1 MKKLLATGLAAGFIF
16 CALGESTAGSYTP
29 YFVASA
35 IWIDGGV
42 QHEYSLYEF
51 VNGTIMDKKWVDTK
65 EWVATNTPSPDEYLA
80 TITSKNENDFIN
92 AFFFTTTSTKVKFT
106 GEVWLG
112 GYQDSTGTQPT
123 EGWKWVTG
131 ENWSYTDWGKGD
143 PNDSGGSEDYLGT
156 NWRSHWNDEGRLGN
170 IAGFLVEKTSP
181 VPEPATMLL
190 FGTGI
195 AGLATVIRRRR
206 N

>member
-16 CALGESTAGSYTP
+16 CALGESTACSYTP
-29 YFVASA
+29 SFVASA

-42 QHEYSLYEF
+42 KHEYLLYEF
-51 VNGTIMDKKWVDTK
+51 VAGRTMDKDWLDTK
-65 EWVATNTPSPDEYLA
+65 DWVASTLSSVYHLA
-80 TITSKNENDFIN
+80 TVTSGEENNFIN
-92 AFFFTTTSTKVKFT
+92 ASFFATTSTSVKFS

-112 GYQDSTGTQPT
+112 GYQDPAGAEPAG
-123 EGWKWVTG
+123 GWAWVTG
-131 ENWSYTDWGKGD
+131 EDWSYTDWGTGE
-143 PNDSGGSEDYLGT
+143 PNNSGGFEEYLGT
-156 NWRSHWNDEGRLGN
+156 NWKSHWNDEGNLGN

-195 AGLATVIRRRR
+195 AGLATVIRRKR